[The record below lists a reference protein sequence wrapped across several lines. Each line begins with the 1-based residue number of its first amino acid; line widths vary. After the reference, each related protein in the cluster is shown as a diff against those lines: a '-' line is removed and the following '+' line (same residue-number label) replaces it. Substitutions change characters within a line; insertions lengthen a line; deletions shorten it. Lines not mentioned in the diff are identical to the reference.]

1 MTTPWKCPI
10 MCIVGWWKAD
20 LYQSLGVCASS
31 WMVDGSLDTKG
42 CELKIFIHP
51 GPGWGHLTA
60 YSQRKD

>member
-1 MTTPWKCPI
+1 MEMSNNVHCWVVEGGPVPKLGR
-10 MCIVGWWKAD
+10 MC
-20 LYQSLGVCASS
+20 LEL
-31 WMVDGSLDTKG
+31 DGSLDTKG